1 MISTSK
7 SCEIFFQNDET
18 TDSMH
23 LWKETLDQTPTNPNL
38 IINYEAQLLSILI
51 IVLNQMFIHLCWNEF
66 KINMKLVWSHFNVS
80 WFGTMAIRQFH
91 FTLLRLV
98 PLFRFNAD
106 WITDIEF
113 VYWMPMAVF
122 HRRNESYDAGQMVFD
137 IRRIHHNWK
146 LFLKCRFQFLSF
158 PERTRKSC
166 HW

>member
-137 IRRIHHNWK
+137 IRRIHHNFNNLKIFGKCFLQQTWK
-146 LFLKCRFQFLSF
+146 C
-158 PERTRKSC
+158 C